1 MIELGGVQLTDR
13 SDEIGWMRLGRAL
26 LIAAAVG
33 AVIYAAIRWLPTSI
47 SAGHPVRPEV
57 DRNTHEVRLAGVHIP
72 PSTFVDGHE
81 LVLNGVGLESM
92 FMVRVYVA
100 SLYLEIPSS
109 NPALIISSRQEKVLT
124 LHFLHSIGADQM
136 ISSMEQDIM
145 DNSPDLSQDQIVD
158 RDQLLK
164 SLKDVQPGDELRF
177 VISNKGETLV
187 FQNGKM
193 SVDLKSPASSEMLL
207 SIWMGQEPPTADLKA
222 GLLRM
227 P

>member
-1 MIELGGVQLTDR
+1 
-13 SDEIGWMRLGRAL
+13 MRLGRAFL
-26 LIAAAVG
+26 TAAAVG
-33 AVIYAAIRWLPTSI
+33 AVIYASIRWLPTSI
-47 SAGHPVRPEV
+47 STGHPILPEV

-81 LVLNGVGLESM
+81 LFLNGVGLRSM

-100 SLYLEIPSS
+100 SLYLETPSS

-124 LHFLHSIGADQM
+124 LHFLHSVGADQM
-136 ISSMEQDIM
+136 IASMEQGII
-145 DNSPDLSQDQIVD
+145 DNTPDLSQDQILD

-177 VISNKGETLV
+177 VIGKTGETLV

-193 SVDLKSPASSEMLL
+193 SADLKSPSSSEMLL
-207 SIWMGQEPPTADLKA
+207 SIWMGQAPPTTDVKA

>member
-1 MIELGGVQLTDR
+1 M
-13 SDEIGWMRLGRAL
+13 
-26 LIAAAVG
+26 
-33 AVIYAAIRWLPTSI
+33 
-47 SAGHPVRPEV
+47 
-57 DRNTHEVRLAGVHIP
+57 HIP

-81 LVLNGVGLESM
+81 LVLNGVGLRSM

-100 SLYLEIPSS
+100 SLYLETPSS
-109 NPALIISSRQEKVLT
+109 NPALIISNRQEKVPT
-124 LHFLHSIGADQM
+124 RHFLHSIDADQM
-136 ISSMEQDIM
+136 IASMEQGIR

-158 RDQLLK
+158 RNQLLK

-177 VISNKGETLV
+177 VIGKTGETLV

-193 SVDLKSPASSEMLL
+193 SADLKSPSSSEMLL
-207 SIWMGQEPPTADLKA
+207 SVWMGQAPPTADVKA